1 MRADVPEFE
10 PPRERA
16 KLSNRLGRDE
26 NVTSSSGVAM
36 ATASA
41 DDAAVK
47 GRPGLAA
54 AALFGVSAL
63 AVLYLVFLYEVFNDA
78 SLRALGFTGLVE
90 IRNISFL
97 VLALLIIIMVVIWM
111 RWVPVGAA
119 PPASSGSQAG
129 APRGEGASQGKGQV
143 KVADLDP
150 ASRPGAAASWR
161 VPAVPP
167 DLLQGGWKRYRFP
180 AERTGGVCIDSDIV
194 VDDGS
199 LSALAGDTTP
209 HGRTILRVRD
219 EVARVCVR
227 CDLMAHC
234 HSKVA
239 ALITREEMA
248 GNHEC
253 VPGLK
258 RIATQKIEA
267 MRAPPPAPA
276 AYAVEPPPGLA
287 LEPSAPAPPTEGPES
302 AAGPGEAQ
310 AADAPGD
317 ALTEPKSD

>member
-1 MRADVPEFE
+1 
-10 PPRERA
+10 
-16 KLSNRLGRDE
+16 
-26 NVTSSSGVAM
+26 M

-41 DDAAVK
+41 GSVAAK
-47 GRPGLAA
+47 GRPGLAS

-63 AVLYLVFLYEVFNDA
+63 ALLYLLFLYQVFNDA
-78 SLRALGFTGLVE
+78 SLRALGFTGLAE

-97 VLALLIIIMVVIWM
+97 VLALLLIVMVVIWM
-111 RWVPVGAA
+111 RWVPVQAA
-119 PPASSGSQAG
+119 PPPSSGQPAAG
-129 APRGEGASQGKGQV
+129 GGALLPPKAQV
-143 KVADLDP
+143 KVAELDP
-150 ASRPGAAASWR
+150 ASRPGAPASWR

-194 VDDGS
+194 VDEGT
-199 LSALAGDTTP
+199 LAAARGDTTP
-209 HGRTILRVRD
+209 HGRYILRVRD

-227 CDLMAHC
+227 CDLRAHC

-239 ALITREEMA
+239 ALITREEMQ

-267 MRAPPPAPA
+267 MRAPAPLAYALEAPPGAAAESGLPPPALEATALGEGA
-276 AYAVEPPPGLA
+276 AEG
-287 LEPSAPAPPTEGPES
+287 PAPDPP
-302 AAGPGEAQ
+302 A
-310 AADAPGD
+310 
-317 ALTEPKSD
+317 EPKSD